1 MSHSDRREFV
11 RRLLGAG
18 IGAAVAPLAC
28 SHGSKPA
35 SAPAPGPAPGAG
47 EATPETLVLRHFSG
61 SSVEL
66 RPQWAQV
73 ISWKRATGDE
83 MLFVDTSTG
92 AASDSAIAG
101 GIPVS
106 FHDATAMD
114 PATGHRVARIVT
126 WNLVEHGKSLSGAEY
141 ALLRSADTLA
151 ARAFMPQP
159 FVATLRVTLDE
170 GLATALTLENTGK
183 ELFSFQCAMHT
194 CHRVGDVGRVTID
207 GLEGATYR
215 DQLARGRERRSRRAA
230 LHIDGPLDR
239 VYLRRPD
246 RVAIHDEARDVT
258 VLVDRAGFADLMV
271 WTAPAPDA
279 PADTASAAETAPLQ
293 MLGVGP
299 AQVVPAVTIAPGQ
312 LWSGVQRLRI
322 GET

>member
-11 RRLLGAG
+11 RRLFGAG
-18 IGAAVAPLAC
+18 IAATVAPLAC

-35 SAPAPGPAPGAG
+35 PAPAPAPSTGAG

-66 RPQWAQV
+66 RPRWAHV
-73 ISWKRATGDE
+73 TSWKRATGDE
-83 MLFVDTSTG
+83 MLFADASTG

-106 FHDATAMD
+106 FHDATAVD

-126 WNLVEHGKSLSGAEY
+126 WDLVEHGKSLSGAEY
-141 ALLRSADTLA
+141 ALLRCVDTLA
-151 ARAFMPQP
+151 AQAFMPQP
-159 FVATLRVTLDE
+159 FAATIRVTLDE
-170 GLATALTLENTGK
+170 GLSTALTLENTGK
-183 ELFSFQCAMHT
+183 NPFSFQCAMHT
-194 CHRVGDVGRVTID
+194 CHRVGDVARVTID
-207 GLEGATYR
+207 GLERATYR
-215 DQLARGRERRSRRAA
+215 DQLARGRERRSRRSV
-230 LHIDGPLDR
+230 LRIDGPMDR
-239 VYLRRPD
+239 LYTRRPD

-271 WTAPAPDA
+271 WTAPTPDA
-279 PADTASAAETAPLQ
+279 PTDSASAADAAPLQ

-299 AQVVPAVTIAPGQ
+299 AQIVPAVTIAPGQ

>member
-11 RRLLGAG
+11 RRLVGAG
-18 IGAAVAPLAC
+18 IAATVAPLAC
-28 SHGSKPA
+28 SHGST
-35 SAPAPGPAPGAG
+35 SAPAPEPIPRTGAR

-61 SSVEL
+61 TSAEL
-66 RPQWAQV
+66 RPGWAQV
-73 ISWKRATGDE
+73 TSWKRASGDE
-83 MLFVDTSTG
+83 MLFVEPGTS
-92 AASDSAIAG
+92 AASDSGVAG

-106 FHDATAMD
+106 FHDATAVD

-126 WNLVEHGKSLSGAEY
+126 WELLEHGKSLSGSEY
-141 ALLRSADTLA
+141 ALLRSADTIA
-151 ARAFMPQP
+151 ARAFMPEP

-170 GLATALTLENTGK
+170 GLSTALTLQNTGQ
-183 ELFSFQCAMHT
+183 EPFSFQCAMHT
-194 CHRVGDVGRVTID
+194 CHRVGDVGRVTIN

-230 LHIDGPLDR
+230 LRVTGAMDR
-239 VYLRRPD
+239 IYVRRPD
-246 RVAIHDEARDVT
+246 RIAIHDEVRDVT
-258 VLVDRAGFADLMV
+258 VLVDRAGFADLLV
-271 WTAPAPDA
+271 WTTPATDA
-279 PADTASAAETAPLQ
+279 PTDAASGDAAPLP

-299 AQVVPAVTIAPGQ
+299 AQIAPPVTIAPGQ

>member
-1 MSHSDRREFV
+1 MLFFDTSM
-11 RRLLGAG
+11 GAG
-18 IGAAVAPLAC
+18 SEP
-28 SHGSKPA
+28 
-35 SAPAPGPAPGAG
+35 
-47 EATPETLVLRHFSG
+47 
-61 SSVEL
+61 
-66 RPQWAQV
+66 
-73 ISWKRATGDE
+73 
-83 MLFVDTSTG
+83 
-92 AASDSAIAG
+92 AIAG

-106 FHDATAMD
+106 FHDATAVD

-126 WNLVEHGKSLSGAEY
+126 WDLVEHGKSLSGAEY
-141 ALLRSADTLA
+141 ALLRRADSLA

-170 GLATALTLENTGK
+170 GLSAALTLENTGR
-183 ELFSFQCAMHT
+183 EPFSFQCAMHT
-194 CHRVGDVGRVTID
+194 CLRVGDVGRVTID

-230 LHIDGPLDR
+230 LRIDGPMDR
-239 VYLRRPD
+239 VYLRHPD

-271 WTAPAPDA
+271 WTAPAPHAPTDA
-279 PADTASAAETAPLQ
+279 ASATDDTPIR
-293 MLGVGP
+293 MLGIGP
-299 AQVVPAVTIAPGQ
+299 AQLDPAVTIAPGQ

>member
-1 MSHSDRREFV
+1 MPHSDRREFV

-18 IGAAVAPLAC
+18 VSATVAPLAC
-28 SHGSKPA
+28 SHGSKPVSP
-35 SAPAPGPAPGAG
+35 SAPSPSAGARD
-47 EATPETLVLRHFSG
+47 ATPETLVLRHFSG
-61 SSVEL
+61 TTAEL
-66 RPQWAQV
+66 RPGWAQV
-73 ISWKRATGDE
+73 TSWKRASGDE
-83 MLFVDTSTG
+83 MLFVDADTST
-92 AASDSAIAG
+92 APDSGIAG

-106 FHDATAMD
+106 FHDATAVD

-126 WNLVEHGKSLSGAEY
+126 WDLVEHGKSLSGAEY
-141 ALLRSADTLA
+141 ALLRSTDSMA
-151 ARAFMPQP
+151 ARAFMPKP

-170 GLATALTLENTGK
+170 GLSTALTLQNTGQ
-183 ELFSFQCAMHT
+183 EPFSFQCAMHT

-215 DQLARGRERRSRRAA
+215 DQLARGRERRNRRAA
-230 LHIDGPLDR
+230 LRIIGAMDR
-239 VYLRRPD
+239 IYLRRPD
-246 RVAIHDEARDVT
+246 RVAIRDEARDLT

-271 WTAPAPDA
+271 WTAPAADA
-279 PADTASAAETAPLQ
+279 SRGAHSADATPIP

-299 AQVVPAVTIAPGQ
+299 AQVAPAVTIAPGQ